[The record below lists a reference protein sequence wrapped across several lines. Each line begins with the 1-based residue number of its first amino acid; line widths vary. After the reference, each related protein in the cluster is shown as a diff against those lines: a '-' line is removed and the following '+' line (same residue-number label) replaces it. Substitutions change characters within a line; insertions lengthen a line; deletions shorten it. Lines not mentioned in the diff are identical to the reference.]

1 MFIRTAKVQLIFEL
15 TKVFNFIILHQI
27 DKANVFQYF
36 IQITVVSRHCFKVA
50 PNGYL
55 YGIV

>member
-1 MFIRTAKVQLIFEL
+1 MFIRVAKIQLISKL
-15 TKVFNFIILHQI
+15 PKVFNVIILHQI

-55 YGIV
+55 YDIV